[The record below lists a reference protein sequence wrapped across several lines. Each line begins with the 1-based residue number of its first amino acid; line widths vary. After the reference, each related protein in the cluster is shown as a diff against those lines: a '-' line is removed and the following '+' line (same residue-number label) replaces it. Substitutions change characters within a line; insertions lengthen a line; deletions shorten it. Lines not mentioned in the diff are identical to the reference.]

1 MNVDDISFI
10 VGFLLGFLVAG
21 IIGQMMNRI
30 NKARNAMGD
39 PDKPMRVATA
49 NTPRSVMASAA
60 KAGQTCL
67 LWSFALVLFV
77 AVVIA
82 LLIGILSY

>member
-1 MNVDDISFI
+1 MNVDDISFFL
-10 VGFLLGFLVAG
+10 GFVLGFLVAG
-21 IIGQMMNRI
+21 IFGQMMNRI

-39 PDKPMRVATA
+39 PDKPMKVATT

-67 LWSFALVLFV
+67 LWSLALVLFV

-82 LLIGILSY
+82 LLVAILSF